1 MSKLWQKSP
10 AQQPHPLLEAFTVG
24 EDPRLDLRILP
35 FDILASRAHAEGL
48 RSIGILSKEEL
59 SLLLHALTALEKDV
73 KKGRVTIT
81 PEDEDCHTVIEN
93 FLTKELGPLGG
104 KIHTGRSR
112 NDQVLT
118 ALRLFMQERLA
129 VIRTAALGLAQ
140 AFLARAKKHENVPF
154 PGYSH
159 TQQAMLSSLGHY
171 YGSFVE
177 ALLEDCELLDAIA
190 GHVDRNPLG
199 SAAGFG
205 VALPLD
211 REGTT
216 EKLGFRKLQWNSL
229 SCQASRGKYESAYL
243 EGLGQL
249 MLTLGRFA
257 TDMLFFTAR
266 ECDYFS
272 VPDALVTGSSIMPQ
286 KRNLDGL
293 EILRGYVSV
302 VTGNQHAIQGIS
314 SKLLSGY
321 NRDLQLLKKPVIESS
336 DIVLQSL
343 QVAKLY
349 VEGCVPKKERIAAS
363 ITPGIFLADVA
374 TALAKEKNIPFRE
387 AYRQAEKEQKGV
399 PDFAANLRSK
409 VSPGAPGNLDLG
421 RYRRMIASMKARPSG
436 SSATS

>member
-1 MSKLWQKSP
+1 MPKLWQKSP
-10 AQQPHPLLEAFTVG
+10 AQKPHPLLEAFTAG
-24 EDPRLDLRILP
+24 EDPRLDMRILP
-35 FDILASRAHAEGL
+35 FDILASKAHAEGL
-48 RSIGILSKEEL
+48 HAIGILSKKEL
-59 SLLLHALTALEKDV
+59 SLLLHSLEELEEEMA
-73 KKGRVTIT
+73 KGKVTVT
-81 PEDEDCHTVIEN
+81 VEDEDCHTVIEN
-93 FLTKELGPLGG
+93 FLTKKLGPLGG

-112 NDQVLT
+112 NDQVLV
-118 ALRLFMQERLA
+118 ALRLFMRNRLA
-129 VIRTAALGLAQ
+129 AIREAALDLTGAFLAQ
-140 AFLARAKKHENVPF
+140 AKKYENVPF

-177 ALLEDCELLDAIA
+177 TMLDDCELLDSIA
-190 GHVDRNPLG
+190 NHIDRNPLG

-216 EKLGFRKLQWNSL
+216 KKLGFAHLQWNSL
-229 SCQASRGKYESAYL
+229 SCQASRGKFESAYL
-243 EGLGQL
+243 EILVQL
-249 MLTLGRFA
+249 MLTLGRYA
-257 TDMLFFTAR
+257 TDMLFFTSR

-302 VTGNQHAIQGIS
+302 VTGHQHMIQGIS

-321 NRDLQLLKKPVIESS
+321 NRDLQLLKKPVIEAS

-343 QVAKLY
+343 QIALLY
-349 VEGCVPKKERIAAS
+349 VNGMVPNKERIAAS

-374 TALAKEKNIPFRE
+374 TALAKEKGIPFRE
-387 AYRQAEKEQKGV
+387 AYKLAEANAKKK
-399 PDFAANLRSK
+399 PDFAANIRSK
-409 VSPGAPGNLDLG
+409 VSPGAPGNLGLEKYAK
-421 RYRRMIASMKARPSG
+421 RLKLLKRKRKE
-436 SSATS
+436 